1 MSNGINIT
9 AESIA
14 TASAQVKIYIKDGET
29 VTFKNIPY
37 GVTYTVA
44 ETRPDDDTYTNKFVF
59 DSSGNTSKD
68 LTKFNNANCVADKG
82 KINKSNAT
90 ETGNFFVDNTGK
102 GTIGA
107 TGSISDASDVLTITN
122 NKDTTIDVGVIT
134 SNAPYAAMLVLA
146 GLAVLLYVRRRKNM
160 IEE

>member
-1 MSNGINIT
+1 M
-9 AESIA
+9 
-14 TASAQVKIYIKDGET
+14 
-29 VTFKNIPY
+29 
-37 GVTYTVA
+37 
-44 ETRPDDDTYTNKFVF
+44 
-59 DSSGNTSKD
+59 
-68 LTKFNNANCVADKG
+68 ADKG